1 MRFDALEPALDALQ
15 SSVDDLA
22 GATKANPSRTELR
35 RYTPEQQVTARLEL
49 SGPQR
54 RLPTV
59 HAGVDVH
66 GDGSTEP
73 YLGRI
78 RRRPVDHSA
87 GEGAVAALR
96 RALSQEDSASPS

>member
-1 MRFDALEPALDALQ
+1 VERFRFDALEPALDALEER
-15 SSVDDLA
+15 VDDLVDGEA
-22 GATKANPSRTELR
+22 ANPADTKLR
-35 RYTPEQQVTARLEL
+35 RYGPEQQVAARLEL

-59 HAGVDVH
+59 HAGVDIH

-78 RRRPVDHSA
+78 RRRSVQQGA
-87 GEGAVAALR
+87 GEGAVAAIR
-96 RALSQEDSASPS
+96 RALL